1 MYSAHNKGKSIVV
14 QRFIRTLKKKICN
27 CMTSISKYVYIDKLG
42 DIVNK
47 YNNTYH
53 RTIKMKYFYEVNE
66 EFQKT
71 NQKEIRVE
79 KVTTR
84 KGDKLYVQSKGYDNS
99 FNSFIYNK
107 DIV

>member
-1 MYSAHNKGKSIVV
+1 
-14 QRFIRTLKKKICN
+14 
-27 CMTSISKYVYIDKLG
+27 
-42 DIVNK
+42 
-47 YNNTYH
+47 
-53 RTIKMKYFYEVNE
+53 MKYFYEVNE